1 MASLFALAGGRN
13 RVNTYSGLPNPR
25 PIALATASGSQ
36 VRQAV
41 QAVVVLPDAADQHA
55 SRLDIA
61 VDSGNQVVLNHIP
74 SVGIA
79 NDTVNVIA
87 AVPPVPATQ
96 TPSRRMRDGQPILP
110 IAEHSPSMTNSAAE
124 LPRDVVGDDAMEAS
138 DGELPAKR
146 SRSGAPQAAAA
157 AVGVGPSS
165 VSRPRKHS
173 KRGGFGG
180 RGYGRGGRQG
190 HQQGRGG
197 NGSGGGANQPPMS
210 PDQERELTQFYN
222 RYGCQMTCGELRDL
236 RKEAGGN
243 VCYCCRSSAHSY
255 DECTLHPA
263 EARAAVAQGNGH

>member
-1 MASLFALAGGRN
+1 MDIDVSLNMEAIKAALSSDDGEILPSSSLKEREPLLANLR
-13 RVNTYSGLPNPR
+13 RSSGVD
-25 PIALATASGSQ
+25 IG
-36 VRQAV
+36 V
-41 QAVVVLPDAADQHA
+41 QTRFTFDK
-55 SRLDIA
+55 
-61 VDSGNQVVLNHIP
+61 
-74 SVGIA
+74 
-79 NDTVNVIA
+79 
-87 AVPPVPATQ
+87 ATQ
-96 TPSRRMRDGQPILP
+96 TPSRRTRDGQPILP

-138 DGELPAKR
+138 DGEPPAKR

-157 AVGVGPSS
+157 AVGAGPSS

-180 RGYGRGGRQG
+180 RGYARGGRQG

-210 PDQERELTQFYN
+210 PDQERELTRFYN
-222 RYGCQMTCGELRDL
+222 RYGRQMTRGELRDL

-255 DECTLHPA
+255 DECTLRPA
-263 EARAAVAQGNGH
+263 EARAAMAQGNGH